1 MTAYFQ
7 DSQDGKTAKE
17 LASDDSKSEIEAII
31 KLKDVLTST
40 IKVHRTE
47 SSGHESKIKGVK
59 AQLTDKTRELETK
72 TAALQRQD
80 GKVSALS
87 NRE

>member
-1 MTAYFQ
+1 MTTVFPE
-7 DSQDGKTAKE
+7 SQDGKTAKE
-17 LASDDSKSEIEAII
+17 LASDDSKSEIEAIL
-31 KLKDVLTST
+31 KLKDVLTRT
-40 IKVHRTE
+40 IDVHRTE
-47 SSGHESKIKGVK
+47 SSGHESKIKGVE
-59 AQLTDKTRELETK
+59 AQLIDKTRELELS